1 MLVKYR
7 VNEVAK
13 DFGKTS
19 KEVLSVL
26 QKHLNSERRACQT
39 LRKMSS
45 TCCLIIS
52 PGELCREL

>member
-26 QKHLNSERRACQT
+26 QKYLDSAKKSMSNLEEDELN
-39 LRKMSS
+39 L
-45 TCCLIIS
+45 LFDFS
-52 PGELCREL
+52 PESQ